1 MKSTLQL
8 LRTRFVLAVAAPVLF
23 ATLPVFGQAKPET
36 GNISVH
42 GHITNAAGIAESK
55 GDVKLS
61 SDQTSDPKDRKW
73 QYDFPVDAQGN
84 YKGTGIVPNS
94 YIAVFFVGDKSV
106 DFQNVVLKSGDD
118 RAIDF
123 DMTRADYLKAMSPED
138 RKALDEYKK
147 KNASVVSDNAKIA
160 NINETLQKAR
170 ADEKNGHAADAVQ
183 ALTPLTTQKPDEA
196 LIWASL
202 GEAQLAQADDAA
214 KAAKAAH
221 TAPNDPATTKI
232 YADAATSY
240 QKAID
245 LNTASKK
252 PNPQLASA
260 SYINLGQAYAKSGDP
275 VKAAAAYEGAVKAA
289 PESAG
294 SAYFNEAAVFYNA
307 GKLDEAGAAA
317 DKSIA
322 ADPKR
327 ADAYYIKGQSLIPKA
342 TVDAK
347 TQKIVAPPGCV
358 EAYQAYLELAP
369 DGPHAADV
377 KGILGGIG
385 APIQNKFKAG
395 RKH

>member
-1 MKSTLQL
+1 MKSTLEL

-23 ATLPVFGQAKPET
+23 ATLPAFGQAKPAS
-36 GNISVH
+36 GDISVH
-42 GHITNAAGIAESK
+42 GHITNTAGIAVRE
-55 GDVKLS
+55 GDVKFS
-61 SDQTSDPKDRKW
+61 SDQTSDPKTRKW

-84 YKGTGIVPNS
+84 YKGTGVAPNS
-94 YIAVFFVGDKSV
+94 YIAVYFVGDKSG
-106 DFQNVVLKSGDD
+106 DFQNIVLKSGED
-118 RAIDF
+118 RTIDF
-123 DMTRADYLKAMSPED
+123 DMSRADYLKAMSPED
-138 RKALDEYKK
+138 RKALEEYKK
-147 KNASVVSDNAKIA
+147 KNAAVVSDNAKIA
-160 NINETLQKAR
+160 NINQTLQKAR
-170 ADEKNGHAADAVQ
+170 ADEKDGHAADAVQ
-183 ALTPLTTQKPDEA
+183 ALTPLTVQKPDEA

-221 TAPNDPATTKI
+221 SAPNDPATLKI

-252 PNPQLASA
+252 PNPQLAAA

-275 VKAAAAYEGAVKAA
+275 VKAATAYEGAVKAA
-289 PESAG
+289 PDTAG

-358 EAYQAYLELAP
+358 EAYQEYLELDP
-369 DGPHAADV
+369 NGQHAADV
-377 KGILGGIG
+377 KGILAGIG

-395 RKH
+395 RKR